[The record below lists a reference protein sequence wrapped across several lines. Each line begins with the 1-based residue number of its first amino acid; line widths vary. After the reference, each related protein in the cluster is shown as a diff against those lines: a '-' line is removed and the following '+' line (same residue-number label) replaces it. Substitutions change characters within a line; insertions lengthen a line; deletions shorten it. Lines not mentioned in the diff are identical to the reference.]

1 MLKMQRTRPQTGAA
15 HRARQS
21 CWTFGRMQDA
31 WHKREKCRAS
41 RCEITRKR
49 FAAMCFRVPKS
60 ANIPLFLQTQ

>member
-31 WHKREKCRAS
+31 WHKRGKCRIS

-49 FAAMCFRVPKS
+49 YAAISRARPS
-60 ANIPLFLQTQ
+60 HANIPLFLQIQ